1 VGGLYVRATNKD
13 MDAGTGLTILGS
25 AVGGA
30 KLVEKLLGPTTEY
43 LGEGLKNWTA
53 RRMENVSRVFS
64 NASKRLGKKLDEP
77 GAIPP
82 KVLKEV
88 LDGASFCDDEL
99 AAEYFGGVLASSRSE
114 VGRDDRGATWSALLS
129 RLSTYQVR
137 FHYLIYR
144 AIYDR
149 FRGQD
154 YRFNMDDRTKLSVL
168 IPFDSFLHSMEFSA
182 SEQSQLTAIFNHA
195 LFGLNKEDLIETFV
209 YGDQESLKKRIGR
222 GAEPPDG
229 GAVWVT
235 PSALGVELFLWAHG
249 KGEMSADMMLGAEF
263 EFPDDVKPCSVVL
276 NREDI
281 TPKKPEQGVAPQPAA
296 RSESDLP
303 GSLPPST

>member
-1 VGGLYVRATNKD
+1 

-43 LGEGLKNWTA
+43 LGEGLKNWTV

-64 NASKRLGKKLDEP
+64 NASKRLGSHLEEP
-77 GAIPP
+77 GSVPP
-82 KVLKEV
+82 KVLKEI

-99 AAEYFGGVLASSRSE
+99 AGEYFGGVLASSRSV
-114 VGRDDRGATWSALLS
+114 VGRDDRGATWSSLLS

-144 AIYDR
+144 AIYGR
-149 FRGQD
+149 FKGQD
-154 YRFNMDDRTKLSVL
+154 YKFNMDDRPKLSVL
-168 IPFDSFLHSMEFSA
+168 IPFDALFRSMEFSGA
-182 SEQSQLTAIFNHA
+182 ELNQLTAIINHA
-195 LFGLNKEDLIETFV
+195 LFGLNKEDLVDTFL

-222 GAEPPDG
+222 GSEPPATH
-229 GAVWVT
+229 AVWIT

-249 KGEMSADMMLGAEF
+249 RGDISADRMLSTDF
-263 EFPDDVKPCSVVL
+263 IFPEGIEPCSVVL
-276 NREDI
+276 SREDI
-281 TPKKPEQGVAPQPAA
+281 TPK
-296 RSESDLP
+296 
-303 GSLPPST
+303 